1 MRLASI
7 FLLGLGIAMAM
18 PAVAENGPTQALTTL
33 RWKKLDDAMDESV
46 RTRKPVFLMI
56 GAKWCGYCH
65 KMDAVTFRDPQISR
79 LLATRFSNAK
89 MDGEGETML
98 RWPPKKAVSEAEI
111 AYGMGIRGFPTL
123 VFFRHDRRELA
134 RISSYLDPT
143 QMKVLLD
150 AILAYDASGALDKG
164 IDFERWFQAHQGQ

>member
-1 MRLASI
+1 MRLASLL
-7 FLLGLGIAMAM
+7 LLGLAVSLAV
-18 PAVAENGPTQALTTL
+18 PAAAEYGPAQTSSAL
-33 RWKKLDDAMDESV
+33 RWKKLDDAMDEAV

-65 KMDAVTFRDPQISR
+65 KMDAVTFRDPQVSR